1 MSSGRAH
8 PGPAAAMSFGRLRVA
23 DWVAFLAAL
32 VLLLVTAADWY
43 STEGG
48 RQAREFEQGAP
59 AQGEGAEL
67 ADDAAAA
74 AEGEER
80 NAWQTDGVIDRV
92 ILVALLG
99 TAALTILA
107 TVARGGRERAAGSDR
122 AARRRSEEGIG
133 PTAWAGIA
141 AAVTAL
147 LVLYRVIQEPGF
159 DEVNTVQYGAPLAM
173 GVLGVIAFACAKS
186 VRAEE
191 EEQATEVREVNP
203 AT

>member
-1 MSSGRAH
+1 
-8 PGPAAAMSFGRLRVA
+8 MSFGRLRAA
-23 DWVAFLAAL
+23 DWVAFVAAL
-32 VLLLVTAADWY
+32 ALMLSTAADWY

-74 AEGEER
+74 AEDEER
-80 NAWQTDGVIDRV
+80 NAWQADGAIDRV

-107 TVARGGRERAAGSDR
+107 TFARAAG
-122 AARRRSEEGIG
+122 RRSEDGIG
-133 PTAWAGIA
+133 LTAWAGMA
-141 AAVTAL
+141 AALTAL

-159 DEVNTVQYGAPLAM
+159 DEVNTVQYGAPLTL
-173 GVLGVIAFACAKS
+173 GVLGVIAFACAMS
-186 VRAEE
+186 VRADEKE
-191 EEQATEVREVNP
+191 DGTKLREVKA